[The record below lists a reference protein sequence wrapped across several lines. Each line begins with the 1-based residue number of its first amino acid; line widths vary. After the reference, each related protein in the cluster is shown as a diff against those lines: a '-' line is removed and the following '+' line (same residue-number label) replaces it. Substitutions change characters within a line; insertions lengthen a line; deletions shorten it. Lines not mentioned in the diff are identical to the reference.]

1 MDNFTDFHVNKFVSL
16 FESQFELQM
25 PDWYKDSEIE
35 KMDINFLNYKN
46 LIDDL
51 FFKKQLQQTQQQQQK
66 Q

>member
-1 MDNFTDFHVNKFVSL
+1 
-16 FESQFELQM
+16 M
-25 PDWYKDSEIE
+25 PDWCKDSEIE